1 MLNNYLKLN
10 LVFLLFSFALG
21 QSNSNVNG
29 YVRDRSNGE
38 PLGYV
43 NVFIKGSSMGAA
55 SGADGYF
62 VISNVVPGNYE
73 IIASIIGYEIDN
85 QMIEVVFGENK
96 RIEFLFQCHV
106 LCFLTRRMEPDT
118 YTYAQPLVLPSRL

>member
-43 NVFIKGSSMGAA
+43 NVFIKEVAWVQHLERM
-55 SGADGYF
+55 D
-62 VISNVVPGNYE
+62 IS
-73 IIASIIGYEIDN
+73 
-85 QMIEVVFGENK
+85 
-96 RIEFLFQCHV
+96 
-106 LCFLTRRMEPDT
+106 
-118 YTYAQPLVLPSRL
+118 